1 MPATISYQQLQ
12 MQNRVRE
19 LVDEATAANEERRK
33 DERYP
38 YFRPAA
44 ITLAAGTEI
53 SVFCHEISRSG
64 LGLLAATRLP
74 DCDGVV
80 VLQSNAGKLTQL
92 SGKVAWCQP
101 LEEGWFVAGFTFGF
115 AQ

>member
-12 MQNRVRE
+12 MHNRVRE
-19 LVDEATAANEERRK
+19 LVDEATAASEERRK
-33 DERYP
+33 DDRFP
-38 YFRPAA
+38 YFRPAV

-64 LGLLAATRLP
+64 LGLLAATRLL
-74 DCDGVV
+74 DCDGIVA
-80 VLQSNAGKLTQL
+80 LQSNGGNRTQL
-92 SGKVAWCQP
+92 SGRVAWCQP
-101 LEEGWFVAGFTFGF
+101 IGESWFVAGFTFGF